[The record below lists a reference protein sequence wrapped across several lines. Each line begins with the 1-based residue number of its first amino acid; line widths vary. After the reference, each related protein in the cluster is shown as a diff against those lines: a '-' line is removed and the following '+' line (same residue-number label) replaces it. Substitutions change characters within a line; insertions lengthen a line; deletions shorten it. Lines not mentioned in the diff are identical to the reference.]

1 MAENEQTKIC
11 PLCAETIKA
20 AAKVCPHCRKIQKRW
35 LFITRYDL
43 LAVGTLV
50 IFIGTV
56 FLLVQMFSSG
66 RSFSSSRDKIA
77 VVGSQLA
84 LDVSSDGTNVIIS
97 GVLTNGSN
105 YSWQM
110 GGFEVRFFD
119 GFGKLID
126 ADKGVDNF
134 DFLPHSDHAFKINLY
149 GRKSIPEHASYKV
162 LIRSAR
168 DPDASWFAG
177 D

>member
-20 AAKVCPHCRKIQKRW
+20 KVKLCPYCRKIQSKW
-35 LFITRYDL
+35 IFITRYDL
-43 LAVGTLV
+43 LAVITLCIFVGT
-50 IFIGTV
+50 I
-56 FLLVQMFSSG
+56 FLLFQMFASG
-66 RSFSSSRDKIA
+66 RNFSSSRDK
-77 VVGSQLA
+77 VEVLNSQLG
-84 LDVSSDGTNVIIS
+84 LDGWTNVVVS

-110 GGFEVRFFD
+110 GEFEVRFFD
-119 GFGKLID
+119 GSGKLID
-126 ADKGVDNF
+126 ADEGSDSFTV
-134 DFLPHSDHAFKINLY
+134 LPHDDHSFKITLY
-149 GRKSIPEHASYKV
+149 RRKSISEYASQKV
-162 LIRSAR
+162 LIRSAS